1 MEVDKGVDED
11 EFFIFVVLLVTLLLV
26 FEALFYTDELIFTLV
41 FVFIPPTLVF
51 ALILFALI

>member
-1 MEVDKGVDED
+1 VEVDKGVDED

-26 FEALFYTDELIFTLV
+26 FDALFSTDELIFTLV

-51 ALILFALI
+51 AFNVFVLI